1 MIDLTGPPRPWSDRL
16 VARYASC
23 QEHALRSPQWWRPPG
38 WWGEPQLLERLAEL
52 FGAPVERTVVNGGV
66 RQFATS
72 WAVRASTA
80 VVETPSYADIPVIL
94 GSRTCVRRVPWHAL
108 TDESIQPPGT
118 IWLTSPY
125 RNPDGRCLDPALIAA
140 AEELAGRGNTVVINQ
155 VYRWFDG
162 AFATPPAPSGA
173 WTVTSL
179 AKIAGNGVRLGWAT
193 TTAPDAI
200 TRTLTSD
207 GPPTAW
213 QRAWARFLTRQN
225 FQALW
230 ADCVE
235 PTLDARL
242 AFARRAGELL
252 GFDVRGRG
260 PCLLLACVGISEA
273 AGIELLAGQGLR
285 VSAGSAFGSP
295 VDSVR
300 LSFSGPTVAEAQAAA
315 EAVARV
321 ATRLRPV
328 DRL

>member
-16 VARYASC
+16 TARYASC
-23 QEHALRSPQWWRPPG
+23 QEHALRTPGWWRPPG
-38 WWGEPQLLERLAEL
+38 WWGEPRLLERLAEL

-72 WAVRASTA
+72 WAVRASVA

-94 GSRTCVRRVPWHAL
+94 GSRTSVRRVPWRAL
-108 TDESIQPPGT
+108 TAGAIEPPGT

-125 RNPDGRCLDPALIAA
+125 RNPDGRCLDPALLAA
-140 AEELAGRGNTVVINQ
+140 AARLAGRGHTVVANQ

-162 AFATPPAPSGA
+162 ATAMPPVPAGA

-179 AKIAGNGVRLGWAT
+179 AKIAGNGIRLGWAT
-193 TTAPDAI
+193 APSPDAI

-213 QRAWARFLTRQN
+213 QWAWARFLTRQN

-230 ADCVE
+230 TDCVE
-235 PTLDARL
+235 PTLAARQ

-252 GFDVRGRG
+252 GWDVPGRG
-260 PCLLLACVGISEA
+260 PCLLLACVGIPEA
-273 AGIELLAGQGLR
+273 TGVELLAGRGLR
-285 VSAGSAFGSP
+285 VSPGSAFGSP

-300 LSFSGPTVAEAQAAA
+300 LSFSGTTAAQAHAAA
-315 EAVARV
+315 EAMARV
-321 ATRLRPV
+321 ATRLRPA
-328 DRL
+328 DRF